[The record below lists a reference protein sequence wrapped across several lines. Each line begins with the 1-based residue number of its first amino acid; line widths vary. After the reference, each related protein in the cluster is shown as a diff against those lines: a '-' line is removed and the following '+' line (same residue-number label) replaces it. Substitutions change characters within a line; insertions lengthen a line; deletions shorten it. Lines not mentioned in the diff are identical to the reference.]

1 MISEKKATNIAGQI
15 LIEKYGHSYVE
26 KYKNY
31 IGIMWE
37 KRMGK

>member
-15 LIEKYGHSYVE
+15 LIEKYGRSYVE